1 MVKSQYYLQVSNLIA
16 YKEMQS
22 LFNSEDVLQINFEYP
37 QGFNVNNCK
46 VFVSNLGDSPKT
58 VWVAKIKG
66 NLLTVKR
73 LNSSTA
79 DFMSILLFVKVK

>member
-1 MVKSQYYLQVSNLIA
+1 
-16 YKEMQS
+16 MQS

-79 DFMSILLFVKVK
+79 DFMFYYL